1 MSRFSPLG
9 LIRLVV
15 LAVVLVLGNAQTGHA
30 QDRVAKTLRGR
41 VVNAETGTPLP
52 QANLRIAD
60 TYQGTITNVDGQ
72 YTLRLDSLP
81 ATVVVRYVGYES
93 AQRRITADTPSRQTF
108 RLTPSTM
115 QLEEVVVTGS
125 GNPGETIMRRVI
137 ERKQEWWPELKSYAV
152 EAYNRFT
159 LASDTTIAAIAESQT
174 TAFWDA
180 ERGTREVVRSQR
192 GTANLQEFT
201 DSALPAAATV
211 LNLYRDNVEVFGNRL
226 VGVTHPDALDYY
238 EFTLDTLRAI
248 NGQRA
253 FLIQVEPDNRL
264 SSTFRGTVT
273 VLDSAYALL
282 EARLRPTTS
291 LSTSRVL
298 KGVDITFE
306 QQFSNFGGPYWLPV
320 DFRARRELDVQVS
333 ALISFSNVGI
343 RQVSRLSDYRI
354 NVPVPDS
361 LYETD
366 EEEAVVRAD
375 STVGFQSLSSLDT
388 DTLRGGG
395 PFVPYSQAERT
406 AYARID
412 STDAIQNAFDPG
424 GLVGWLRDLGVGGED
439 GLSIGGDANEDD
451 AENATE
457 SDTTEAASDEE
468 SEAFSFIDF
477 EGGLPILRFNRV
489 EGGHFGLRLDLGVG
503 PLDVTGRGGYNTG
516 PSGSTRWSYGGEGT
530 APVADD
536 TELALSYHY
545 GIAPR
550 YRAHSRIVPVWARL
564 SNSLW
569 TLAGEPDYFDYL
581 GTERMRLTVR
591 QDVDDPDLR
600 LAFQLHNERH
610 FSVAKTTSYNAFGRT
625 VIQPPNPSV
634 REGWLRSVALTAT
647 LGDEG
652 LLGVLPVNRVQ
663 ATVEHSD
670 PGLAASD
677 FDFTR
682 AEVVADARIETFF
695 QRRLLPN
702 ALDLRV
708 DAGASLG
715 NPPLQRFGV
724 IEASPLPYTPFG
736 ALRTLDDRPY
746 QGEHHVALFWEHNFR
761 TVPFELLGWL
771 APVNQDLELIVH
783 GGHGRTWI
791 GNDAQ
796 QRLLRRGVFLRN
808 TDGIHH
814 ELGLSINGLLYDALR
829 LDVTKRLDAPGLSIG
844 VSLLRFL

>member
-1 MSRFSPLG
+1 MPRFCQLG
-9 LIRLVV
+9 FFRLFIIAFV
-15 LAVVLVLGNAQTGHA
+15 LALGGLGTVQA
-30 QDRVAKTLRGR
+30 QDTVAKTLRGR
-41 VVNAETGTPLP
+41 VVDAETGAPLP

-60 TYQGTITNVDGQ
+60 TYQGTITNVDGR

-81 ATVVVRYVGYES
+81 ATVLVRYVGYES
-93 AQRRITADTPSRQTF
+93 AQRRITADTPSQQTF
-108 RLTPSTM
+108 RLTPST
-115 QLEEVVVTGS
+115 LEMDEVVVTGS
-125 GNPGETIMRRVI
+125 RNPGADIMRRVI

-192 GTANLQEFT
+192 GTANLQNFADGT
-201 DSALPAAATV
+201 LPAAATV
-211 LNLYRDNVEVFGNRL
+211 LNLYRDDVEVFGNRL

-238 EFTLDTLRAI
+238 EFTLDTTRAI
-248 NGQRA
+248 NGRRA
-253 FLIQVEPDNRL
+253 FLIRVEPDNRL

-320 DFRARRELDVQVS
+320 DFRAQRDLDVQVS
-333 ALISFSNVGI
+333 ALISFSDISI

-375 STVGFQSLSSLDT
+375 STVGFQSLADLET

-395 PFVPYSQAERT
+395 PFVPYSRSERA

-412 STDAIQNAFDPG
+412 STDAIEKAFDPG
-424 GLVGWLRDLGVGGED
+424 GLVGWLQDLGVGGED
-439 GLSIGGDANEDD
+439 GFSIGGDEGEDD
-451 AENATE
+451 AGETAE
-457 SDTTEAASDEE
+457 SDTTEAADDG
-468 SEAFSFIDF
+468 EAVSIIDF

-489 EGGHFGLRLDLGVG
+489 EGGHFGLRLDFGVG
-503 PLDVTGRGGYNTG
+503 PLDVRGRGGYNTG
-516 PSGSTRWSYGGEGT
+516 PPGPTRWSYGGEVST
-530 APVADD
+530 PVAED
-536 TELALSYHY
+536 TELVLSYHY
-545 GIAPR
+545 GIDPR
-550 YRAHSRIVPVWARL
+550 YQARSRIVPFWARL
-564 SNSLW
+564 SNTLF
-569 TLAGEPDYFDYL
+569 TLAGQPDYFDYF
-581 GTERMRLTVR
+581 GAERLRFTMR
-591 QDVDDPDLR
+591 QEMDDPDLD
-600 LAFQLHNERH
+600 LALQFRNERH
-610 FSVAKTTSYNAFGRT
+610 FSVRKMTDYNVFGRN
-625 VIQPPNPSV
+625 VRQPPNPSI
-634 REGWLRSVALTAT
+634 REGWLRSVVLTAT
-647 LGDEG
+647 LGDDG

-663 ATVEHSD
+663 ASVEYSD
-670 PGLAASD
+670 SELAASD

-682 AEVVADARIETFF
+682 FDVVADARIETFF

-702 ALDLRV
+702 TFDLRL

-715 NPPLQRFGV
+715 TPPLQRFGV
-724 IEASPLPYTPFG
+724 VEASPLPYTPFG

-746 QGEHHVALFWEHNFR
+746 HGEHHVAAFWEHNFR
-761 TVPFELLGWL
+761 TVPFELIGWQ
-771 APVNQDLELIVH
+771 APVSQDIELILH
-783 GGHGRTWI
+783 GGHGRVWI
-791 GNDAQ
+791 GDDAE
-796 QRLLRRGVFLRN
+796 QRLSQRDILLRTV
-808 TDGIHH
+808 DGFHH
-814 ELGLSINGLLYDALR
+814 ELGLSVNGLFYDTLR
-829 LDVTKRLDAPGLSIG
+829 LDLTKRLDAGGFSVG
-844 VSLLRFL
+844 VSVLRFL